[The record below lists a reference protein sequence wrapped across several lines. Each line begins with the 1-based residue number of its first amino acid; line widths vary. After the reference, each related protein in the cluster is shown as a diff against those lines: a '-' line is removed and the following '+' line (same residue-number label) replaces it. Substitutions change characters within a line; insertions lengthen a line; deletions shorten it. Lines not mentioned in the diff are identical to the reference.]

1 MAVSSLTYP
10 IIPLHIVGR
19 GLGATVAGFVTA
31 TSSFVS
37 LVSQVLWGYV
47 GDAIGQ
53 RHKVMLI
60 GGIAMVLFSALGFLF
75 AENIYGVTTVF
86 ILLGFGGSAVGV
98 SSYALV
104 ADLSPGDL
112 GKPMGWYWASASLGW
127 ALPLVFAGYLLKHY
141 GIVSIY
147 LIVLALSLA
156 LLALSIHLFISITP
170 SSSSN
175 TRSGKGFSAK
185 PFANVLTNARFL
197 VLYISSLLFM
207 VGDVVKNV
215 YVPQYYAYVA
225 GLGEEMATAMLSL
238 ASWLEI
244 PTIIAV
250 SRFLH
255 LENTLY
261 IYSSS
266 LASMA
271 LYFYVNT
278 YVENYIGAALVMAMY
293 SFVWASYIT
302 SSSVFIAKVVDA
314 ESRGTAMGLTSS
326 SFALASIA
334 SNAVLGPAVEVL
346 GYKHLF
352 KAVSATLLITCIA
365 TLVTLRH
372 LQRRAAEGIRG
383 CSSWA

>member
-31 TSSFVS
+31 TSSFVG

-60 GGIAMVLFSALGFLF
+60 GGIAMVLFSVLGFLF

-86 ILLGFGGSAVGV
+86 ILLGFGGSAIGV

-185 PFANVLTNARFL
+185 PFANVLTNVRFL

-207 VGDVVKNV
+207 VGDVVK
-215 YVPQYYAYVA
+215 
-225 GLGEEMATAMLSL
+225 
-238 ASWLEI
+238 
-244 PTIIAV
+244 
-250 SRFLH
+250 
-255 LENTLY
+255 
-261 IYSSS
+261 
-266 LASMA
+266 
-271 LYFYVNT
+271 
-278 YVENYIGAALVMAMY
+278 
-293 SFVWASYIT
+293 
-302 SSSVFIAKVVDA
+302 
-314 ESRGTAMGLTSS
+314 
-326 SFALASIA
+326 
-334 SNAVLGPAVEVL
+334 
-346 GYKHLF
+346 
-352 KAVSATLLITCIA
+352 
-365 TLVTLRH
+365 
-372 LQRRAAEGIRG
+372 
-383 CSSWA
+383 